1 MLLTAG
7 KTMRPFRNGLKKPL
21 QPKRYRGAHLLPNLL
36 TCSSIACGLLA
47 IIYTMDGKFE
57 LASWMILVAFVCDGL
72 DGKVAKLFKVSS
84 PLGVELDSLGDVISF
99 GVAPSLLLGRMLY
112 PEWQK
117 LGISLI
123 LVYVLCTA
131 LRLARYNVMT
141 HIARRPHFTGLPC
154 PAAAGLLTSLVLMLS
169 FYNVDLAH
177 IRPLRVGIHIL
188 TVILAVLMVSRIRY
202 VDLAVRYVER
212 GNVFNHSVVLAL
224 GLGLGALHP
233 QITLFCCFAGYIILG
248 PLPLLKMNKL
258 KVEEGT
264 EQGIQPTTGD
274 LKP

>member
-1 MLLTAG
+1 
-7 KTMRPFRNGLKKPL
+7 MRPFRDGLKRPL
-21 QPKRYRGAHLLPNLL
+21 KPKRYRGAHLLPNLL

-47 IIYTMDGKFE
+47 IVYTMDGKFE
-57 LASWMILVAFVCDGL
+57 LASWMILVAFVFDGL

-112 PEWQK
+112 PAWQK

-131 LRLARYNVMT
+131 LRLARYNVMAHT
-141 HIARRPHFTGLPC
+141 ARRPHFTGLPC

-169 FYNVDLAH
+169 FYNVDLTH
-177 IRPLRVGIHIL
+177 GGPLRVGMHIL
-188 TVILAVLMVSRIRY
+188 TIVLAVLMVSRIRY

-212 GNVFNHSVVLAL
+212 GSVFNHSVILAL
-224 GLGLGALHP
+224 ALGLGALHP
-233 QITLFCCFAGYIILG
+233 QVTLFCCFAGYIILG
-248 PLPLLKMNKL
+248 PLPLLKSGKV
-258 KVEEGT
+258 KVEEGA
-264 EQGIQPTTGD
+264 EQELQPTTGD
-274 LKP
+274 IQS